1 MMQIRTEVAEI
12 ARAGR
17 FMARTWHRARLAIAV
32 VAMAALVGLGG
43 CGARLPLLPNSDPAL
58 RKKPADFAADA
69 ALRHPFKD
77 DAPSGGEAKGRADV
91 DYSNGFVEV
100 VNLSDEDW
108 NDVEF
113 WINRRY
119 VVFVPKLEKN
129 GPKVTTLNFWMFYDE
144 KGNAFHTTNGPDA
157 TRITQ
162 LEMYRAGKMYTL
174 KLQLA
179 D

>member
-1 MMQIRTEVAEI
+1 
-12 ARAGR
+12 
-17 FMARTWHRARLAIAV
+17 
-32 VAMAALVGLGG
+32 MAALGG
-43 CGARLPLLPNSDPAL
+43 CGARIPLLPNSDPAL

-77 DAPSGGEAKGRADV
+77 DAPSGGEAKGRAAV
-91 DYSNGFVEV
+91 DYGSDWVEV

-108 NDVEF
+108 DDAEI
-113 WINRRY
+113 WINRQY
-119 VVFVPKLEKN
+119 VVFVPKIEKN
-129 GPKVTTLNFWMFYDE
+129 GPRVTTLNFWMFYDE
-144 KGNAFHTTNGPDA
+144 KENSFPTSNNSGVN
-157 TRITQ
+157 RITQ

>member
-1 MMQIRTEVAEI
+1 MQY
-12 ARAGR
+12 
-17 FMARTWHRARLAIAV
+17 FMDADVPTGGVSLINRVWPMRLA
-32 VAMAALVGLGG
+32 VALFLGLVGLSG

-69 ALRHPFKD
+69 ALRHPFKE

-91 DYSNGFVEV
+91 DYGQGFVEV

-108 NDVEF
+108 NDAEI

-119 VVFVPKLEKN
+119 VVFVPRIEKN
-129 GPKVTTLNFWMFYDE
+129 GPAVKTLNFWMFYDE
-144 KGNAFHTTNGPDA
+144 KGNAFSDSRSN
-157 TRITQ
+157 RIGQ

-174 KLQLA
+174 KLQLG